1 MTTHRSSS
9 GWTCPDSGRRCS
21 SYGRGRPDGSR
32 WATSRTSR
40 TTCPQVQFPQAVKVV
55 LESLMDDTGLH
66 VPMGDLPEEIVENN
80 QLIDSE
86 IAGSAETMELVA
98 ALEDAFDTAHDR
110 AAPVPTADEIAAE
123 FEQFLAEREQD
134 QNP

>member
-1 MTTHRSSS
+1 M
-9 GWTCPDSGRRCS
+9 C
-21 SYGRGRPDGSR
+21 
-32 WATSRTSR
+32 A
-40 TTCPQVQFPQAVKVV
+40 
-55 LESLMDDTGLH
+55 
-66 VPMGDLPEEIVENN
+66 MGDLPEESVENN

-123 FEQFLAEREQD
+123 FEQFLADREQD